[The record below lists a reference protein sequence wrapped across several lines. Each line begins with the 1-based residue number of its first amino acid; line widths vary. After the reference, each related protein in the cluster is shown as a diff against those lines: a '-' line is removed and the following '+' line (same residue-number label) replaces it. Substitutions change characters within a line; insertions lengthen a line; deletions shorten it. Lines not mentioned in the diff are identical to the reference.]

1 MLKKAILIS
10 TEKTF
15 KKIWIVASTRKCF
28 YYPLA
33 LNENAPVLRAD
44 NLAAFTKYGWETLGI
59 ILELQKLFDIKREL
73 RIIDFLICESLL
85 LDLYWI
91 IMSLSKLPMIVR
103 MIPVTTRK
111 TPMVIALQAC
121 QRHPVVILQSWRWPD
136 GDDYADD
143 HDDETYGDDHSYGDD
158 NHGDD
163 HGCPTSMPETPGS
176 DHAIILMMP
185 IATTMMIIMIVM
197 MKWWR

>member
-1 MLKKAILIS
+1 MLS
-10 TEKTF
+10 
-15 KKIWIVASTRKCF
+15 C
-28 YYPLA
+28 
-33 LNENAPVLRAD
+33 NH
-44 NLAAFTKYGWETLGI
+44 G
-59 ILELQKLFDIKREL
+59 
-73 RIIDFLICESLL
+73 
-85 LDLYWI
+85 
-91 IMSLSKLPMIVR
+91 
-103 MIPVTTRK
+103 
-111 TPMVIALQAC
+111 
-121 QRHPVVILQSWRWPD
+121 

-197 MKWWR
+197 GHSCKIGNRCHRGTLKTQNIKLLKKWHFRLSMAFIKCF